1 MLRKSGVS
9 VATTLDS
16 IMSELEFQLSLTICM
31 SLGSSVPSLTFT
43 LLIYKLEWTHT
54 LLTGCVKGRITNMY

>member
-16 IMSELEFQLSLTICM
+16 IMSELEFQLCHLP
-31 SLGSSVPSLTFT
+31 SV
-43 LLIYKLEWTHT
+43 
-54 LLTGCVKGRITNMY
+54 

>member
-1 MLRKSGVS
+1 MLCKSGVS

-31 SLGSSVPSLTFT
+31 SLGSILPSLTFT